1 MIQVDAKD
9 AIADLDRII
18 GGLDDAVADGL
29 EDLAKLGAME
39 AKRLVPKK
47 SGALQKSIDVERAGP
62 KVSLVAGAEYAHWVE
77 HGRGPVVAKGKAL
90 RFVVN
95 GETIFRKRVGP
106 AAARPFMAPA
116 GEFMEKATSV
126 VVRALNRLVR

>member
-1 MIQVDAKD
+1 MITVDAKD

-18 GGLDDAVADGL
+18 NGLDDAVADGL

-39 AKRLVPKK
+39 AKRLVPRK
-47 SGALQKSIDVERAGP
+47 SGALEKSIDVERTGP

-90 RFVVN
+90 RFVIN
-95 GETIFRKRVGP
+95 GETVFRRRVGP

-116 GEFMEKATSV
+116 GEYMQKSVSV
-126 VVRALNRLVR
+126 VARSLRRLWR